1 MTARATPAKAKPR
14 ATAAPRAAATSSK
27 PRATRATPTKPR
39 SPAPPRAPRATAAT
53 STADARATPAERA
66 APTRRPGGR
75 RATFHHGDLRRALIG
90 AALDLVAEGQGE
102 TFTLREAAR
111 RVGVN
116 HRAVYHH
123 FADKR
128 ALLAAAVIEGW
139 HGQLDEIRAEL
150 ARQPVTQSTRD
161 RLLAIGR
168 AYVRYALARP
178 AHYRAMFGA
187 RLNTDGRF
195 ADLEAVLGEAI
206 QLVAVEVRR
215 GIERAELPPGTEV
228 LQATMTLW
236 ATVHGI
242 ADLLIE
248 GRIQVRPAR
257 ALSYAELLLRP
268 VVAGLELA

>member
-1 MTARATPAKAKPR
+1 MSKVSKVSKVAKPARPRATPAPKPK
-14 ATAAPRAAATSSK
+14 AAPRA
-27 PRATRATPTKPR
+27 
-39 SPAPPRAPRATAAT
+39 
-53 STADARATPAERA
+53 
-66 APTRRPGGR
+66 RRPAGR
-75 RATFHHGDLRRALIG
+75 RDTFHHGDLRRALVG

-128 ALLAAAVIEGW
+128 SLLAAAVIEGW
-139 HGQLDEIRAEL
+139 RGQLDEIRAEL
-150 ARQPVTQSTRD
+150 AMQPADQPTHE

-187 RLNTDGRF
+187 RLNADGRF
-195 ADLEAVLGEAI
+195 TDLEAVLAEATS
-206 QLVAVEVRR
+206 LVATEIKR
-215 GIERAELPPGTEV
+215 GIERAELPPGTDV

-236 ATVHGI
+236 ASVHGVS
-242 ADLLIE
+242 DLMIE
-248 GRIQVRPAR
+248 GRIQARPGR
-257 ALSYAELLLRP
+257 ALTYAERLLRA
-268 VVAGLELA
+268 VVVGLTAG